1 MENTV
6 NSQNGQIMGFT
17 LAISLSSLEWWENN
31 SDAGLIKDSNGRVS
45 VLPLWAAY
53 DISGG
58 IIGGAVAAS
67 GQYVLNGDISWD
79 AVGWSALGGAV
90 SASTGAAS
98 KVALWVT
105 RVF

>member
-31 SDAGLIKDSNGRVS
+31 SDAGLIQDSNGRV
-45 VLPLWAAY
+45 VRTCPAWAAA

-58 IIGGAVAAS
+58 HYMAVQHPLFINIVLACGAC
-67 GQYVLNGDISWD
+67 
-79 AVGWSALGGAV
+79 
-90 SASTGAAS
+90 
-98 KVALWVT
+98 
-105 RVF
+105 R